1 MTPPS
6 DDAPVPAP
14 PSKAELRRAALA
26 ARDALSPEARA
37 VAADAVA
44 ATEALPL
51 LPAGTVVAGYHPI
64 RSELDP
70 RPLMRRLAALGARL
84 VLPADGADGETLE
97 FRLWREGERLVA
109 AAFGL
114 SEPAVEAPVADPD
127 VLLMP
132 LAAFDDRGDRIGY
145 GKGHYDRALERL
157 ERDKPRLKI
166 GLAFSRQRVDR
177 VPAEPHDRRLDLVLT
192 EAGAI
197 VPGAPDPE

>member
-1 MTPPS
+1 MTTPAA
-6 DDAPVPAP
+6 DVPAFP
-14 PSKAELRRAALA
+14 PLSKAELRRAALS
-26 ARDALSPEARA
+26 ARDALTPETRA
-37 VAADAVA
+37 AAAEVVA

-51 LPAGTVVAGYHPI
+51 LPAGTVVAGYFPI

-70 RPLMRRLAALGARL
+70 RPLMRRLVALGA
-84 VLPADGADGETLE
+84 LPALPAVGADGETLT
-97 FRLWREGERLVA
+97 FRLWREGDALVA

-114 SEPAVEAPVADPD
+114 SEPPADAPAVDPD

-132 LAAFDDRGDRIGY
+132 LAAFDAKGDRIGY

-157 ERDKPRLKI
+157 EREKPRLKV
-166 GLAFSRQRVDR
+166 GLAFSCQRVDR
-177 VPAEPHDRRLDLVLT
+177 VPAEPHDRPLDLVLT